1 MNHECIGTLECR
13 TVCGSRYFL
22 PDATASASRH
32 PYLCRRSAENCFL
45 SADEACLMAQ
55 IVLDNGKPRE
65 ALLGLRYLL
74 VQLTKC

>member
-32 PYLCRRSAENCFL
+32 PYLCRRSAENCVIT
-45 SADEACLMAQ
+45 ADEACLMAE
-55 IVLDNGKPRE
+55 IGFGNGKIRE
-65 ALLGLRYLL
+65 AVLGLR
-74 VQLTKC
+74 